1 MGLTLTSLHKKYIIF
16 LIGVFFCILPLHA
29 SQLSDENGVLE
40 RESSDHSS
48 IIFNSKDNDPDVLTE
63 IAKAM
68 GAFDVLDKNNS
79 YSELINPNDLAELPI
94 GIRENRDN
102 VEYGIVVTKAKFTPE
117 YALINVYARVVTPQQ
132 GMEGGKKELYFG
144 AEGVK
149 LGYSGKIIGEAKLSL
164 LGNINIPFNQNKWM
178 LTLEGGKINKIG
190 GGESYNE
197 NTYVII
203 DCDGVKELSLKG
215 NIQISRDLLTPL
227 DINGKVVDKLP
238 NGSLNRVRGD
248 FALKAADWN
257 DLLVKVSI
265 TPFAITSQVEKQDK
279 GYFSFFVNDA
289 ILDLS
294 DLRTDPSVQFPE
306 YYQKHGYLI
315 DGPNSW
321 RGIYIQ
327 SLKVGLPEEFKT
339 KDKKDAP
346 VTLSAEN
353 LLIDNYGVSG
363 SFAAENV
370 FPLEKGITNKN
381 NAWGYSLDRIEVDL
395 AASKIRGASLSGKIK
410 LPIQKENKEENK
422 EAVSGFLGYTGSI
435 SEEEYLIS
443 VTSLN
448 DINFDLWKAK
458 ATIESGSSIE
468 MRVVNKEFYPKAIL
482 NGKLAIN
489 AGDEDDPEEDNEKKI
504 LKFQEIK
511 FEGLTLQTKPPY
523 FTVKSFGAFG
533 EQKIAGLPASISD
546 IILVAD
552 GKQANLSFG
561 ITIGLQDKGFAASGI
576 LHINGEVLSE
586 NSTQQWKYKGFK
598 LSKLALEN
606 VDIGVATVSGSLEIM
621 KKDPLYGDGFKAF
634 LNAKLTGLQK
644 VEVSVNAV
652 FGYSTFRY
660 WGFEGSV
667 NGLKIPAGTVQITGF
682 SGGAFYHMVPDREQT
697 LNPVYKDKALVL
709 KPDNSVG
716 LALRAGV
723 YGNLYN
729 DGIASFMAG
738 FNMSTNANGG
748 LANMG
753 FMGEVFIMEDITAVL
768 PDPFAGVKGKFKEIV
783 GKSNFIKDLSENNR
797 VNSFLD
803 VEKVD
808 DSYPKATK
816 ITSALYGKLAM
827 NYDFNNKVFHANLDV
842 YVNVANGIVKGVGS
856 GGRAGWAVLHIAP
869 KDWYM
874 YIGTPNDMIG
884 LRVGLKNF
892 YVESSS
898 YFMVGSS
905 IPDSPPPPAEVAQI
919 LGLDI
924 SDLDYMKDLNSLA
937 DGKGFAFG
945 THFKFDTGDMTALFL
960 YARFQAGLG
969 ADIMLRNY
977 GEDARCSNRGGDRI
991 GINGWYANGQAYIY
1005 LQGELGIKIKLFFI
1019 KKKIPIIK
1027 AGAAALL
1034 QVKAPN
1040 PIWMR
1045 GYLGG
1050 YYNLLGG
1057 LIKGRFRFKLEF
1069 GEECKLENESVLGGI
1084 KIISDLTPQKEGKDI
1099 DVFAIPQATFAF
1111 KINDAFIIPE
1121 DDGDHTYKIIVDK
1134 FTMTDENGNE
1144 IKGNVEYP
1152 NSGDIA
1158 NLVSDDILPP
1168 DKRLKAMVQVSFMEK
1183 KNGIYEVVT
1192 DNGRKATET
1201 EERWFTTGTAPNV
1214 IPLTNIQY
1222 AYPVVNQENYYVK
1235 ESNSG
1240 YIKLKRGQDYLF
1252 DDVNWETITQFKD
1265 VSGKVKMT
1273 DFSYDL
1279 ADNKV
1284 VFTVPNIDKQKEHT
1298 LSIIAKKTK
1307 NNTGNQQQTTTAV
1320 TTTGNE
1326 DSEDESSM
1334 DMETTT
1340 KLAAQISKDGEID
1353 RLSFTFRTSKYNTL
1367 SDKIGSLKFNPLWI
1381 KVTSDVITLQN
1392 NMNADEYFDVTELT
1406 GSQYTDNK
1414 PLVNITALMED
1425 PFAGKFKGLIYNNYP
1440 LDGLTL
1446 DRATSDDN
1454 TIGIP
1459 PANALPIF
1467 NAYLLYLDKEK
1478 GNSFLKQTFPYQYDL
1493 FRYYKLDWYE
1503 LISKA
1508 AAKYVDTPLNA
1519 RPQKINDVMSSDY
1532 GIIPKMR
1539 YKAKIQY
1546 ILPGSK
1552 SGSVKEMNYEYK

>member
-1 MGLTLTSLHKKYIIF
+1 MEKEAFVQT
-16 LIGVFFCILPLHA
+16 
-29 SQLSDENGVLE
+29 
-40 RESSDHSS
+40 S
-48 IIFNSKDNDPDVLTE
+48 IISGSEDNDPDVLAE
-63 IAKAM
+63 IGRAM
-68 GAFDVLDKNNS
+68 GAFNVLDKNNS

-102 VEYGIVVTKAKFTPE
+102 TEYGIVVTKAKFTPE
-117 YALINVYARVVTPQQ
+117 YALINVYARLVTPQQ
-132 GMEGGKKELYFG
+132 GLEGGKKELYFG
-144 AEGVK
+144 AEGIK
-149 LGYSGKIIGEAKLSL
+149 LSYSGKIIGDAKLSL

-178 LTLEGGKINKIG
+178 LTLEGGKINKVG
-190 GGESYNE
+190 GGDSYND
-197 NTYVII
+197 NTYIII

-227 DINGKVVDKLP
+227 DLSGKVADKLP

-248 FALKAADWN
+248 FAMKAADWN
-257 DLLVKVSI
+257 DLLVKVSLS
-265 TPFAITSQVEKQDK
+265 PFAITSQVEKQDK

-294 DLRTDPSVQFPE
+294 DLRTDPSIRFPE
-306 YYQKHGYLI
+306 YYNQYGYLI
-315 DGPNSW
+315 NGSESW
-321 RGIYIQ
+321 RGLYVR
-327 SLKVGLPEEFKT
+327 SLEVGLPEEFKT
-339 KDKKDAP
+339 KDKKDRP

-370 FPLEKGITNKN
+370 FPIEKGITNN
-381 NAWGYSLDRIEVDL
+381 DNAWGYSLDRIEVDL
-395 AASKIRGASLSGKIK
+395 AASKIRGASLSGRIK
-410 LPIQKENKEENK
+410 LPVQKVKTEET
-422 EAVSGFLGYTGSI
+422 EDSISGYLGYTGSI

-443 VTSLN
+443 VTTLSE
-448 DINFDLWKAK
+448 INFDLWKAK
-458 ATIESGSSIE
+458 ATIEPGSSVE
-468 MRVVNKEFYPKAIL
+468 MKVINKEFYPKAIL
-482 NGKLAIN
+482 NGKLTIN
-489 AGDEDDPEEDNEKKI
+489 ANDEDDSEDDNDKKI
-504 LKFQEIK
+504 LKFQEIA
-511 FEGLTLQTKPPY
+511 FEGLTLQTKSPY
-523 FTVKSFGAFG
+523 FTVKTFGAYG
-533 EQKIAGLPASISD
+533 EQRIAGLPASISD

-552 GKQANLSFG
+552 GNQANLSFG
-561 ITIGLQDKGFAASGI
+561 ITVGLQDKGFSASGI
-576 LHINGEVLSE
+576 LHINGEVLTE
-586 NSTQQWKYKGFK
+586 NSTQRWKYKGFE
-598 LSKLALEN
+598 LSKLGLDN

-634 LNAKLTGLQK
+634 MKAKLTGLQK
-644 VEVSVNAV
+644 VEVNVNAV

-682 SGGAFYHMVPDREQT
+682 TGGAFYHMVPDREQT
-697 LNPVYKDKALVL
+697 LNPAYKDKALVL

-738 FNMSTNANGG
+738 FNISTNANGG
-748 LANMG
+748 LSNVG
-753 FMGEVFIMEDITAVL
+753 FMGEVFIMENITAVL
-768 PDPFAGVKGKFKEIV
+768 PDPFAGVKDKFKEIV

-808 DSYPKATK
+808 ESYPATTK

-856 GGRAGWAVLHIAP
+856 GGRAGWGVLHIAP

-874 YIGTPNDMIG
+874 YIGTPKDMIG

-898 YFMVGSS
+898 YFMVGST
-905 IPDSPPPPAEVAQI
+905 IPDSPPPPAEVARI
-919 LGLDI
+919 LGLETQ
-924 SDLDYMKDLNSLA
+924 DLDYMKNLNALA

-960 YARFQAGLG
+960 YARFQTGLG

-977 GEDARCSNRGGDRI
+977 GEDARCSNRTGDQI
-991 GINGWYANGQAYIY
+991 GINGWYANGQAYVY
-1005 LQGELGIKIKLFFI
+1005 LQGELGIKIKLFFV

-1027 AGAAALL
+1027 AGTAALL

-1057 LIKGRFRFKLEF
+1057 MVKGKFRFKLEF
-1069 GEECKLENESVLGGI
+1069 GEECALENESALGGI
-1084 KIISDLTPQKEGKDI
+1084 KIITDLTPKKEENDV

-1111 KINDAFIIPE
+1111 KVNEPFVIPE
-1121 DDGDHTYKIIVDK
+1121 DDGDHTYKIILDK
-1134 FTMTDENGNE
+1134 FTITDENGNE

-1158 NLVSDDILPP
+1158 NLVSTDILPP
-1168 DKRLKAMVQVSFMEK
+1168 NKRLKATLQVSFMEK
-1183 KNGIYEVVT
+1183 KNGIYETVT
-1192 DNGRKATET
+1192 DNGQKAIEA

-1222 AYPVVNQENYYVK
+1222 AYPVVNQENYYPK
-1235 ESNSG
+1235 ESNAG

-1252 DDVNWETITQFKD
+1252 DDPNWETITQFKD
-1265 VSGKVKMT
+1265 ASGKVRTT
-1273 DFSYDL
+1273 DFKYDL
-1279 ADNKV
+1279 AENKV
-1284 VFTVPNIDKQKEHT
+1284 LFTIPNIDKQKEHT
-1298 LSIIAKKTK
+1298 LSIIAKNTK
-1307 NNTGNQQQTTTAV
+1307 SNTDNQQQTTTVA
-1320 TTTGNE
+1320 TSASGDENE
-1326 DSEDESSM
+1326 NESSM
-1334 DMETTT
+1334 DVETTT
-1340 KLAAQISKDGEID
+1340 KVAAQISKDGEID
-1353 RLSFTFRTSKYNTL
+1353 RLNFTFRTSGFNTL
-1367 SDKIGSLKFNPLWI
+1367 SDKIGSLNFNPLWI
-1381 KVTSDVITLQN
+1381 KVTSDVVTLQN
-1392 NMNADEYFDVTELT
+1392 NMNADEYFDDTELL

-1414 PLVNITALMED
+1414 PLINITALMED

-1446 DRATSDDN
+1446 DREASDDN
-1454 TIGIP
+1454 IIGIP
-1459 PANALPIF
+1459 PANALPVF
-1467 NAYLLYLDKEK
+1467 NSYLLYLDKEK
-1478 GNSFLKQTFPYQYDL
+1478 GNGFLKRTFPYQYDL
-1493 FRYYKLDWYE
+1493 FRYYKSDWYE
-1503 LISKA
+1503 VMSKA
-1508 AAKYVDTPLNA
+1508 AAKYVNTPLNA
-1519 RPQKINDVMSSDY
+1519 RPQKINEVMSSDY
-1532 GIIPKMR
+1532 GIIPKMK
-1539 YKAKIQY
+1539 YKVKIQY
-1546 ILPGSK
+1546 MLPGDVA
-1552 SGSVKEMNYEYK
+1552 GSAKEINYQYK